1 MKDEILSVHGV
12 VQGQEI
18 WQALMSFFYIIGII
32 SLVVMV
38 INLVAMW
45 RIFRKAGY
53 AGWKCLIP
61 IYNSYLLCEI
71 AFGVG
76 NGLLFLV
83 QLIPFVGG
91 IFTLVQEYMLCK
103 SFNKS
108 TAFAVLAIFFT
119 PITRCILAFDGSQHV
134 RKTW

>member
-1 MKDEILSVHGV
+1 MENEIL
-12 VQGQEI
+12 QGYEI
-18 WQALMSFFYIIGII
+18 LQGLMSLICIIGII
-32 SLVVMV
+32 SLVITV

-45 RIFRKAGY
+45 GIFRKAGY

-91 IFTLVQEYMLCK
+91 IFTLVEEYMLCK

-108 TAFAVLAIFFT
+108 TAFAILAIFFT
-119 PITRCILAFDGSQHV
+119 PITRCILAFDGSQHT
-134 RKTW
+134 RKAW